1 MPAEGI
7 ACDNLGL
14 AVGRRRVEVV
24 DTVGDRIVDHLVY
37 GLLVQTAAVTAATA
51 RKRRQAHATEA
62 EEAQLAAQAVPTA
75 GIHLGPFG
83 CIRHGGETD
92 PGGSLRAAAGS
103 AGLHKRT
110 CGSET
115 DSDKEHVLDGLAAR
129 NLLAHLDVQFIDY
142 ANIKRIRDTELPVSR
157 ILLPIF
163 RKD

>member
-7 ACDNLGL
+7 ACDDFGF
-14 AVGRRRVEVV
+14 AVCGSGIEIVYAVRDGVVDHPVDRLLVEV
-24 DTVGDRIVDHLVY
+24 
-37 GLLVQTAAVTAATA
+37 AATA
-51 RKRRQAHATEA
+51 VGIRYGGQAHAAEA
-62 EEAQLAAQAVPTA
+62 EKAQLAAQAVPTA

-92 PGGSLRAAAGS
+92 PGGRLRAAAGS

-115 DSDKEHVLDGLAAR
+115 DSYKEHVLDGLAAR